1 MDTLRF
7 TFLYDDVT
15 QVSSDDDVTQVSS
28 DDDVTQ
34 VSSDD
39 DVTQVSSD
47 DDVTQVSS
55 DDDVTQVSS
64 DDVTQV
70 SSDDDVTQVSSA
82 DDVTQVSSDDDV
94 TQVSSADDVTQVSSD
109 DDVTQVSSA
118 DDVTQVSSDDDVTQV
133 SSDDDVT
140 QVSSDD
146 VTQVSSDDVTQVSS
160 DDDVTHDITLL
171 MSPED
176 VCPSLLLVGC
186 GFSSCWKLQLRL
198 FVQQGA
204 EQQQNAVVTPKAGLG
219 SGAGLRSGG
228 GAGVRGR
235 GWGQGE
241 GLGSGGGA
249 GVRGRGWGQGAGL
262 GSGPT
267 TVPVRLLLV
276 ELKMEEQPSLS
287 VQASQVS
294 GDQSAVPAQVNSGLV
309 HHHHT
314 LSCCRTDAAM
324 NLGDALDDWP
334 GQANQPTWPG
344 GTSNNPVWPG
354 GQSGGGGMFPGGPPG
369 GQSGGGGM
377 FPGGPPGGQS
387 GGPGMF
393 PGGPPGGPGMFPG
406 GPPGGQSGGPG
417 MFPGGPPGGQSGG
430 PGMFPG
436 GPPGGQSGGG
446 GMFPGGPPGGQSGGG
461 TIFPPGPSQV
471 PQQNLAVPYKQSLPN
486 GVYDKLLFTITGSI
500 KPHAD
505 KVTIDLRTS
514 SDLAFHFNPRFNEGG
529 RQVIV
534 RNSSIGGRWGQEERE
549 LRHFPFARGQPFEIK
564 ILCTST
570 EFKVAVNGS
579 HLLAYRHRITNLRS
593 INTISIYNDL
603 TLTRFNVETSP

>member
-354 GQSGGGGMFPGGPPG
+354 GQSGGPGMFPGGPPG

-387 GGPGMF
+387 GG
-393 PGGPPGGPGMFPG
+393 
-406 GPPGGQSGGPG
+406 
-417 MFPGGPPGGQSGG
+417 
-430 PGMFPG
+430 
-436 GPPGGQSGGG
+436 G
-446 GMFPGGPPGGQSGGG
+446 GMFPGGQSGGG